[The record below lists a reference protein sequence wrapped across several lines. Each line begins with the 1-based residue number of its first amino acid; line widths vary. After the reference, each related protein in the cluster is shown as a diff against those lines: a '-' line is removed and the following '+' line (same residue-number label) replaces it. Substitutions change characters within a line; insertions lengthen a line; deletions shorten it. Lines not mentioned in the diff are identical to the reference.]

1 MYWFLYTLVFN
12 KINPWARNFCSIIDI
27 LKSTHFIKFFFN
39 HFIHGVR
46 DHVTERKDSP
56 ASGLECR
63 SCQSQVLCPW
73 SWWYAMPTLWLW
85 RSQERMN
92 LHFLLPWHQR
102 QQLRIPWDTEEKEH
116 VCTQSWL
123 LWRQADHSTPRSRML
138 SDHCPAE
145 RRNTQSNYEDTT
157 AVPSRASPDDTSY
170 HPLSRSNNHMSTAE
184 AEGPRLGA
192 GLLLPCSASLR
203 KREWCSLQPMV
214 NFWFSLYCQWESF
227 RKMSAWLPEG
237 LLLYCSGLEHR
248 AKSRGFQTRMKR
260 CTHTLLSGQARQH
273 PLHSLRSRRPYLSPS
288 PLSLATYQHLAAVA
302 HSSHAL

>member
-12 KINPWARNFCSIIDI
+12 KINPRARNFCSIINI

-56 ASGLECR
+56 ASGLQCR

-123 LWRQADHSTPRSRML
+123 LWRQADSSTPRSRML

-170 HPLSRSNNHMSTAE
+170 HPLSHSNNHMSTAE

-203 KREWCSLQPMV
+203 KREWCSLQPV
-214 NFWFSLYCQWESF
+214 ANFWFSLYCQWEPF
-227 RKMSAWLPEG
+227 RKVSAWLPEG

-273 PLHSLRSRRPYLSPS
+273 PLHSLSSRRPYLRPS